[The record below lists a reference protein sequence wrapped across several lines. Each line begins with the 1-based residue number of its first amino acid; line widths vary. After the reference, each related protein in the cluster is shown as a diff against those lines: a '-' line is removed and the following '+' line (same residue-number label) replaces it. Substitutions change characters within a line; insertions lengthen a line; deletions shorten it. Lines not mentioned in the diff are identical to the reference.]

1 MPATRREAAA
11 RLILLLATA
20 LTPACGLFSRQRDV
34 YKDLDVALRME
45 DPEERRA
52 ALTTLR
58 GAEPLV
64 PAVWLASAD
73 AAGSPEASLEIID
86 RGLRFRPQSP
96 DLLIARMQL
105 LATQSRRDDQI
116 AAARAALTTDAP
128 SPLRSAALWLLVDG
142 LLSQDR
148 WPEAEAAVVRMA
160 GLPMQQAEVPG
171 SAWARISL
179 AHELAGRPDDADR
192 TLAASLDLGPAG
204 LTLVRRA
211 TLPSPEIR
219 AAANRLVQRA
229 AAVQP
234 DHPDLQLYL
243 LVDRMADGDL
253 AGAETALQSL
263 PSPLPERLIPERE
276 ALQARIFLLQG
287 RTDEGLAVLRARLT
301 EEPGDSFSLGVL
313 LESWH
318 VRHVPEAAEVAYWLR
333 ASRRHL
339 TDPALA
345 AEVQSTLRELAMAA
359 EAEAPAETP
368 APEAEP

>member
-1 MPATRREAAA
+1 VRATRGEAAA

-20 LTPACGLFSRQRDV
+20 LTGACGLLSRQRDV
-34 YKDLDVALRME
+34 YLDLNDALKLE
-45 DPEERRA
+45 DPDERQA
-52 ALTTLR
+52 ALATLR

-64 PAVWLASAD
+64 PAVWLASLD

-105 LATQSRRDDQI
+105 LTTLGRRDDQI
-116 AAARAALTTDAP
+116 AAARATLATDAP
-128 SPLRSAALWLLVDG
+128 APLRSAALWLLVDG
-142 LLSQDR
+142 LLAQDR
-148 WPEAEAAVVRMA
+148 WEEAEAAVVRLA
-160 GLPMQQAEVPG
+160 GLPFQAAEVPA
-171 SAWARISL
+171 SAWARIAL

-204 LTLVRRA
+204 ITLVRRA
-211 TLPSPEIR
+211 SLPSPEIR
-219 AAANRLVQRA
+219 AAANGLVQRA
-229 AAVQP
+229 AAAQP

-253 AGAETALQSL
+253 TGAETALQSL
-263 PSPLPERLIPERE
+263 PAPLPERLLPERE
-276 ALQARIFLLQG
+276 ALQARVLLLQG
-287 RTDEGLAVLRARLT
+287 RTDEGLALLRARLT
-301 EEPGDSFSLGVL
+301 EEPGDSYCLSVL
-313 LESWH
+313 LEAWH

-345 AEVQSTLRELAMAA
+345 AEVQSTLRELAMA
-359 EAEAPAETP
+359 EEQAPTETP
-368 APEAEP
+368 APEPPP